1 VVVFGAERLEA
12 VGRISSFRHDFNK
25 AARSEAR
32 RNFCHHGTNFMR
44 TGAVAVQTWSEQ
56 GICPGVEFFKLADE
70 CVTDLRALET
80 LFDAGTSCKNC
91 DKKITTTVR
100 VSKCLIIVSLKN
112 L

>member
-1 VVVFGAERLEA
+1 MAQFLPSWYKLYAD
-12 VGRISSFRHDFNK
+12 GR
-25 AARSEAR
+25 
-32 RNFCHHGTNFMR
+32 GTNIIAFTNLSWCSNLVEGTLR
-44 TGAVAVQTWSEQ
+44 SIAVQKWSEQ
-56 GICPGVEFFKLADE
+56 GICHGVGFFKLADE

-91 DKKITTTVR
+91 DKKITTTVP